1 MILVRSFLFFQS
13 MKCLNVKKGLNGL
26 TFSLPPK
33 YLEYGDYLV
42 NFEWLY
48 RNIRNLGILSN
59 EDPDFVKQE
68 QKKQPSL
75 LIETILT
82 MYRNIFLKKSFFL
95 YKIYVKIKI
104 LLSRNLI
111 RLARL

>member
-1 MILVRSFLFFQS
+1 MILVSSFLFFQS

-33 YLEYGDYLV
+33 YLEYADYLV

-59 EDPDFVKQE
+59 EDPDFVKTRTKE
-68 QKKQPSL
+68 AVKYS
-75 LIETILT
+75 
-82 MYRNIFLKKSFFL
+82 YRNYINN
-95 YKIYVKIKI
+95 VP
-104 LLSRNLI
+104 
-111 RLARL
+111 